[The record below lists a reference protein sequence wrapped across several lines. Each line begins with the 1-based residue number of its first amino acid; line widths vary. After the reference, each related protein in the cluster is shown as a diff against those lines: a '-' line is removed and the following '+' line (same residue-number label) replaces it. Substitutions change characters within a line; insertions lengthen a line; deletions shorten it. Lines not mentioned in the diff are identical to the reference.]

1 MKWKTGLILIGL
13 VIIII
18 ILLIN
23 ANTVIG
29 QLRCPKSRVESAVGE
44 DVILECHVDPERDVT
59 AGLFKLMFKSD
70 FVLVYRDRV
79 HSSDDQA
86 PQFKDRA
93 FLVDSWNL
101 SKGKFAVK
109 ISSLMTADAGTYTCT
124 VGTGSQKISCSI
136 DLIIDPEENSTKG
149 NQIDGDPKENRSPGN
164 PTDNGGG
171 DHNTYVTGSV
181 IGIGIAVVL
190 WLCQRQENN
199 QNVAPD
205 ANELNAPLNAPD
217 ESNG

>member
-136 DLIIDPEENSTKG
+136 DLIIDP
-149 NQIDGDPKENRSPGN
+149 KENRSPGN